1 MRAYSRWLVALV
13 ACLLL
18 AAPVCAQKEKR
29 EALTEAQIEEIR
41 EAGVNP
47 VARVNIYVKILDGL
61 AAAIKSLAGRA
72 HSAARS
78 SRLDDALQDFIALM
92 DELGSNLDVYAERKA
107 DIRRALKPLNEAAP
121 RWLEMLRA
129 LPAEPSFY
137 LARKE
142 AIESGKDLADQA
154 KLLLEAQTAYFKAH
168 PGEQGQER
176 AEPN

>member
-1 MRAYSRWLVALV
+1 MRVYSQWLVALV

-29 EALTEAQIEEIR
+29 EPLTDAQIEEIR
-41 EAGVNP
+41 EASVDP
-47 VARVNIYVKILDGL
+47 VARVNIYTKILSEH
-61 AAAIKSLAGRA
+61 AVAIKALGSRA

-78 SRLDDALQDFIALM
+78 SRMDDGLQDFIALM

-107 DIRRALKPLNEAAP
+107 DIRKALKPLNDAAP

-154 KLLLEAQTAYFKAH
+154 KLLLDEQDAYFKAH
-168 PGEQGQER
+168 KDEQGQER
-176 AEPN
+176 AEPK